1 MATLSSDME
10 KQIGSSNAS
19 TGDLTSTDAVEKQ
32 TASPDYGP
40 APDGGLSA
48 WLAAAGGCTV
58 FFCCLG
64 FTNAFGTFQEYYLS
78 HQLSDRTPDDVAWI
92 GSLSAFLQFATGLI
106 AGPIFDRFGVNAFRP
121 AALAYVFAMM
131 MLSLCKTYWQVMLV
145 QGVLMGFTM
154 GFLQIPVMAVVSH
167 WFDKKRA
174 AAFGIVIAGSSL
186 GGIVIPIAISKML
199 NGTSLGFGWTVR
211 IIGFLTL
218 PLLLFSCVTIKTR
231 IPLGTSK
238 VAVPWADFFK
248 NRTYQLVMASMFF
261 LFMGVFTVLFYIPSY
276 ATALGIEATLA
287 GYTLAI
293 LNAASFFGR
302 VIPGVFAD
310 KMGRMN
316 AFAMGGIFTGI
327 IIFCMNL
334 PSNTAGLIV
343 YAIVV
348 GFWSGTVVS
357 GATAAL
363 TVCIADP
370 RQTGTYLG
378 VALFVAGF
386 GALVGPPINGA
397 LLNKY
402 GGFFE
407 VSMFSGAVTLF
418 GGLIALGAK
427 ATMPQGLISKT

>member
-10 KQIGSSNAS
+10 NQVETSNRSSRDIPNNHAE
-19 TGDLTSTDAVEKQ
+19 EKQ
-32 TASPDYGP
+32 SSSPDFGP
-40 APDGGLSA
+40 APDGGVTA
-48 WLAAAGGCTV
+48 WLVAAGGCTV

-64 FTNAFGTFQEYYLS
+64 FTNAFGAFEEYYLS

-92 GSLSAFLQFATGLI
+92 GSLAAFLQFATGMI

-145 QGVLMGFTM
+145 QGVLMGIVM
-154 GFLQIPVMAVVSH
+154 GFLQIPVFAVIPH
-167 WFDKKRA
+167 WFDKNRA
-174 AAFGIVIAGSSL
+174 AAFGIVVAGSSL
-186 GGIVIPIAISKML
+186 GGIVMPIAISKML

-211 IIGFLTL
+211 IIGFLIL
-218 PLLLFSCVTIKTR
+218 PLLSFSCITLKTR
-231 IPLGTSK
+231 IPLRTSNVSIPFAQVFGNK
-238 VAVPWADFFK
+238 
-248 NRTYQLVMASMFF
+248 TYLLVVASMFF
-261 LFMGVFTVLFYIPSY
+261 LFMGVFIPLFYIPTF
-276 ATALGIEATLA
+276 ATTLGIEATLA
-287 GYTLAI
+287 GYILAI
-293 LNAASFFGR
+293 VNAASFFGR

-316 AFAMGGIFTGI
+316 AFAMGGIATGI

-334 PSNTAGLIV
+334 PVNTAGLIV
-343 YAIVV
+343 YAVV
-348 GFWSGTVVS
+348 IGFWSGTVVS

-370 RQTGTYLG
+370 QQIGAYLG
-378 VALFVAGF
+378 TGLFIAGF
-386 GALVGPPINGA
+386 GALIGPPINGA
-397 LLNKY
+397 LVKQY

-418 GGLIALGAK
+418 GGLVALGAK
-427 ATMPQGLISKT
+427 ATMPQGLWSKT

>member
-1 MATLSSDME
+1 
-10 KQIGSSNAS
+10 
-19 TGDLTSTDAVEKQ
+19 
-32 TASPDYGP
+32 
-40 APDGGLSA
+40 
-48 WLAAAGGCTV
+48 
-58 FFCCLG
+58 
-64 FTNAFGTFQEYYLS
+64 
-78 HQLSDRTPDDVAWI
+78 
-92 GSLSAFLQFATGLI
+92 
-106 AGPIFDRFGVNAFRP
+106 
-121 AALAYVFAMM
+121 MM

-145 QGVLMGFTM
+145 QGVLMGCIM

-211 IIGFLTL
+211 IIGFLIL
-218 PLLLFSCVTIKTR
+218 PLLLFSCVTIKAR

-238 VAVPWADFFK
+238 VAIPWAEVFK

-261 LFMGVFTVLFYIPSY
+261 LFMGVFTPLFYIPSY
-276 ATALGIEATLA
+276 ATTLGIETTLA

-327 IIFCMNL
+327 IIFCMDL
-334 PSNTAGLIV
+334 PANTAGLIV
-343 YAIVV
+343 YAVVV

-386 GALVGPPINGA
+386 GALIGPPINGA

-418 GGLIALGAK
+418 GGLIALSAK